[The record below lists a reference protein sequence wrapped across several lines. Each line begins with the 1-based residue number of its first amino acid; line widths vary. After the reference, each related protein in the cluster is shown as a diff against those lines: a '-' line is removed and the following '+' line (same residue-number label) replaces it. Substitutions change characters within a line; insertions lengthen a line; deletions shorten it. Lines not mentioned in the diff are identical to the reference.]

1 LEEIKIVN
9 NIWYHRR
16 CVILPKGQ
24 PEDEPP
30 DHLSIIA
37 CRLYICG
44 KENYMCLMFYILCA
58 NAILCKCAIVLQCA
72 NVLQYPGSHAIVF
85 LAKCSALCFVQGLT
99 AFVAYSQQIVLFLLF
114 LFLLL
119 FLPHHFQR
127 RAFRCLPILVHDQSG
142 RHLRAYVF
150 ELTTFRNTTVRG
162 LQ

>member
-1 LEEIKIVN
+1 MNHLTPHQLLHVDCTYVAKKI
-9 NIWYHRR
+9 I
-16 CVILPKGQ
+16 CVECFIYYVQ
-24 PEDEPP
+24 MQ
-30 DHLSIIA
+30 S
-37 CRLYICG
+37 
-44 KENYMCLMFYILCA
+44 
-58 NAILCKCAIVLQCA
+58 CA
-72 NVLQYPGSHAIVF
+72 NVQLCCNVQMCCSTRVVMQSCS

-99 AFVAYSQQIVLFLLF
+99 AFVAYSQQIVLFL